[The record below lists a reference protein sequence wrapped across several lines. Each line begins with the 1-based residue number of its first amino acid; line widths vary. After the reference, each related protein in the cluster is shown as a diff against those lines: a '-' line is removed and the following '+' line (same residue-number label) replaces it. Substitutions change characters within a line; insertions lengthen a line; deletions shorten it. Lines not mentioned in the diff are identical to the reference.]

1 MDDSQVEELRRWAV
15 GLSNDPR
22 AEVKA
27 AAKAILML
35 TDDVRAARSQLWEE
49 RMIREALEARDAAA
63 EAAPAIERDLFRRVG
78 SSLAGRIRRQPD
90 EPAPE
95 PEPQDTSLQGTPPVS
110 HPTRQ

>member
-22 AEVKA
+22 PEVKA

-63 EAAPAIERDLFRRVG
+63 EAPSIDRDLFRRVG
-78 SSLAGRIRRQPD
+78 SSLAGRIRRQPAA

-95 PEPQDTSLQGTPPVS
+95 PEDQDTSLQGTPPVS

>member
-22 AEVKA
+22 PEVKA

-49 RMIREALEARDAAA
+49 RMIREALEAR
-63 EAAPAIERDLFRRVG
+63 EAADETPAIERDLFRRVG
-78 SSLAGRIRRQPD
+78 SSLARRIRPHPA
-90 EPAPE
+90 EPPE